1 MSGGAYG
8 TTTGT
13 NERESRPLMAQLMV
27 FSLADEI
34 ASLRTEWQWRD
45 NDKNSRTLA
54 KDVDFRALL
63 SVMHTGAALDE
74 QDGDARASVQLLEGT
89 ADLDVAGEVTV
100 LQAGQLA
107 VIDSGRSWL
116 LRATSDCAV
125 LLTLAW
131 PIEKAGV

>member
-89 ADLDVAGEVTV
+89 ADLDVAGEVTG
-100 LQAGQLA
+100 LQAGGLA
-107 VIDSGRSWL
+107 SN
-116 LRATSDCAV
+116 
-125 LLTLAW
+125 
-131 PIEKAGV
+131 